1 MTTSP
6 PPGGTGPDRTAS
18 DGTASG
24 GTGSHGTAPGGAGP
38 DGTAPGD
45 GHYGEDLFAPEH
57 PREAERIDA
66 AALVYD
72 PVTTRRLRALGVGPG
87 SRCLDVGAGTGT
99 VARWLLEEADVDEVV
114 ALDRDTSQLGSLTD
128 PRLRVIT
135 GDLTDEDLN
144 PGHFDL
150 IHARFVLMH
159 LPQRRRLIT
168 RLAGWLDPGGRLV
181 LADALEVPD
190 ALDTSSAYRRTMD
203 AMWRALRSTIGTDIT
218 TVPAYPHFLRE
229 EGLHDVAAELCVPP
243 LVAGDPL
250 ALFWSETWSRMRPA
264 LEETG
269 LVDAA
274 VVDEALAY
282 LASPRLAELGP
293 GMLLAWGRRD

>member
-1 MTTSP
+1 MTSP
-6 PPGGTGPDRTAS
+6 PP
-18 DGTASG
+18 SG
-24 GTGSHGTAPGGAGP
+24 GTAPGDGRSGAP
-38 DGTAPGD
+38 APGD

-57 PREAERIDA
+57 PRETERIDA
-66 AALVYD
+66 AALVFD

-99 VARWLLEEADVDEVV
+99 VTRWLLEEAGVDEVV
-114 ALDRDTSQLGSLTD
+114 ALDRDTAQLGAPAS

-135 GDLTDEDLN
+135 ADLTDESLR
-144 PGHFDL
+144 PGGFDL

-168 RLAGWLDPGGRLV
+168 RLAGWLDPGGLLV
-181 LADALEVPD
+181 LGDALEVPD
-190 ALDTSSAYRRTMD
+190 TLDSSSAYRRTMD
-203 AMWRALRSTIGTDIT
+203 AMWRALRSTIGTDIS

-229 EGLHDVAAELCVPP
+229 EGLRDVAAELCCPP
-243 LVAGDPL
+243 LVAGGPL
-250 ALFWSETWSRMRPA
+250 ARFWSETWTRMRPA

-274 VVDEALAY
+274 AVDEALAY
-282 LASPRLAELGP
+282 LDSPRLAELGP
-293 GMLLAWGRRD
+293 GMLLSWGRRD